1 MFVCKAM
8 FDGCI
13 LTIKEKTSHVQWG
26 SPSCYSCQENVTV
39 IYNKVRSCRSSLQ
52 INK

>member
-1 MFVCKAM
+1 MLVCKAM

-26 SPSCYSCQENVTV
+26 SPSC
-39 IYNKVRSCRSSLQ
+39 
-52 INK
+52 